1 MKMIHQNLEQVVNSL
16 QDALADAKKFD
27 EGNAAAG
34 RRVRKAAQDAR
45 VALFELRKQ
54 VSSVANSR

>member
-1 MKMIHQNLEQVVNSL
+1 MIQQKLDQIVSAL
-16 QDALADAKKFD
+16 QDVSADAEKFD

-45 VALFELRKQ
+45 NALFELRKQ
-54 VSSVANSR
+54 VSEVANSR